1 MRLHKGRSASPLGI
15 DIGSAA
21 VKLVALSGRGAR
33 RRVDGFAVEPLPAA
47 TVDRGNISDAAVVGE
62 AVRRA
67 CGKAGTTRRSA
78 VLGVADSTVIT
89 RTLLLDAALTE
100 DELEA
105 EVVLDAERS
114 IPYPI
119 DRVALDFASL
129 GAVAGDPAQRRVLL
143 VACPKEQVL
152 MREAALHHAGLAA
165 TAVEVESFAQRRAV
179 HATTGDEA
187 VVGILDVGDVAL
199 RLAVWSREESVFVKH
214 EPIPAP
220 LPQDDEATQTATLDA
235 ASRLFDAYAAS
246 GWAEAM
252 DRLRLAGSRASEP
265 DFAAVVTAH
274 FGMKVELAD
283 PFAGMAVHGRI
294 DEAALA
300 AVAPA
305 LVTACGL
312 GLWPGDDRP

>member
-1 MRLHKGRSASPLGI
+1 MSLFKGRSASPLGI

-33 RRVDGFAVEPLPAA
+33 CRLEGFAVEPLPAA
-47 TVDRGNISDAAVVGE
+47 TVDKGNISDAAVVGE

-67 CGKAGTTRRSA
+67 CGKAGINRRSA
-78 VLGVADSTVIT
+78 VLAVADSMVMT
-89 RTLLLDAALTE
+89 RTLLLDATLTD

-129 GAVAGDPAQRRVLL
+129 GACPGDPALTRILL

-152 MREAALHHAGLAA
+152 VREAALHHAGLGA

-179 HATTGDEA
+179 QATTGDDA

-199 RLAVWSREESVFVKH
+199 RLAVWRGEESVFVKH
-214 EPIPAP
+214 EPMPTPLFHDEGAPA
-220 LPQDDEATQTATLDA
+220 ATLDA
-235 ASRLFDAYAAS
+235 ASRLLDAYATS
-246 GWAEAM
+246 RPAEAL
-252 DRLRLAGSRASEP
+252 DRLRLAGGHAVL
-265 DFAAVVTAH
+265 DAFAAAAAEH
-274 FGMKVELAD
+274 FDMNVELAN
-283 PFAGMAVHGRI
+283 PFADMATHGRV

-300 AVAPA
+300 AVAPT